1 MHIIVVLSTIRLE
14 KVWKMSHIKRHIKR
28 FGSKVTIAITSGVE
42 KKVREIHSGAADGGR
57 FIITEVQR
65 RQDTGRQPPRT
76 PAGTTQQF
84 VHLM

>member
-42 KKVREIHSGAADGGR
+42 KKVRKDTFWSSRRVIRFLSIAD
-57 FIITEVQR
+57 VN
-65 RQDTGRQPPRT
+65 
-76 PAGTTQQF
+76 
-84 VHLM
+84 